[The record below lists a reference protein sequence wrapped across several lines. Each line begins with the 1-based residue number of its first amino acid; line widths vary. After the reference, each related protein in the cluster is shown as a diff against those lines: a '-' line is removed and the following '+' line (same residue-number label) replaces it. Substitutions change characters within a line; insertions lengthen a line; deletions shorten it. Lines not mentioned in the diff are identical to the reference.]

1 MSISEESLQPKCPVC
16 GAQPVHTD
24 EYLKFMICKECGHK
38 ENFDDFMEE
47 LRTKV
52 LRQVDDS
59 LTKSLENAFK
69 GNKNIKFTR
78 K

>member
-1 MSISEESLQPKCPVC
+1 MTISEETLQPECPIC

-24 EYLKFMICKECGHK
+24 EHQKFMICKECGHK

-47 LRTKV
+47 FQSKV
-52 LRQVDDS
+52 LNQLSDS
-59 LTKSLENAFK
+59 ISDSFEKAFK

>member
-24 EYLKFMICKECGHK
+24 EHQKFMICKECGHK

-47 LRTKV
+47 FESKV
-52 LRQVDDS
+52 LGEVGDS
-59 LTKSLENAFK
+59 LTKSFESAFK
-69 GNKNIKFTR
+69 GNKNVKFTR

>member
-1 MSISEESLQPKCPVC
+1 MSISEEAMQPKCPVC

-24 EYLKFMICKECGHK
+24 EHRKFMICKECGHK

-52 LRQVDDS
+52 LREVGDS
-59 LTKSLENAFK
+59 LTKSFENAFK

>member
-1 MSISEESLQPKCPVC
+1 MTISEESLQPDCPVC

-24 EYLKFMICKECGHK
+24 EHQKFMICKECGHK

-47 LRTKV
+47 FQSKV
-52 LRQVDDS
+52 LNQLSDS
-59 LTKSLENAFK
+59 ISDSFEKAFK
-69 GNKNIKFTR
+69 GSKNIKFKR

>member
-1 MSISEESLQPKCPVC
+1 MTISEESLQPECPIC

-24 EYLKFMICKECGHK
+24 EHQKFMICKECGHK

-47 LRTKV
+47 FQSKV
-52 LRQVDDS
+52 LNQLTDSFSDS
-59 LTKSLENAFK
+59 LEKAFK
-69 GNKNIKFTR
+69 GSKNIKFTR